1 MAIVLDVFER
11 EEAAFWYLFLK
22 RLRIESQTKRTWVKG
37 NYGNSMLRSFSFFL
51 DFLPLAT

>member
-11 EEAAFWYLFLK
+11 EEAAFWYL
-22 RLRIESQTKRTWVKG
+22 ESQTKRTWVKG